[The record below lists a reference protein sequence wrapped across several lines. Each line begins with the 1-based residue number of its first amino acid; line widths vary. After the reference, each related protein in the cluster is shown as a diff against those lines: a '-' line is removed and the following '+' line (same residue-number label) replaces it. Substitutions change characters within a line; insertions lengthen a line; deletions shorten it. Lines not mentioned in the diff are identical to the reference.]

1 MKYTEFEELKES
13 SVGHSLIK
21 AGRLYN
27 EFAFNSVKQAMGAAH
42 LRPSHL
48 QLFPYIPFAGIT
60 IVELAQKA
68 NISKQ
73 AVSVM
78 VKELLREKILIR
90 KENPNDKRSF
100 LLFFNNNK
108 SSGIF
113 KGMKLLKGLDE
124 EIIKLL
130 GTKRSKNLHLE
141 LLKIIDKYENLD

>member
-1 MKYTEFEELKES
+1 MKQNEFEELRDS

-27 EFAFNSVKQAMGAAH
+27 EFAFNAAKKKMGATK

-48 QLFPYIPFAGIT
+48 QLFAYIPFSGIT

-78 VKELLREKILIR
+78 VKELLNEKILI
-90 KENPNDKRSF
+90 KKDNQSDKRSF
-100 LLFFNNNK
+100 LVYFNEDK
-108 SSGIF
+108 RSGIF
-113 KGMKLLKGLDE
+113 KGMQMLKKLDSEFINILGEK
-124 EIIKLL
+124 
-130 GTKRSKNLHLE
+130 GTKGFHSS
-141 LLKIIDKYENLD
+141 LLKIIEKYEI